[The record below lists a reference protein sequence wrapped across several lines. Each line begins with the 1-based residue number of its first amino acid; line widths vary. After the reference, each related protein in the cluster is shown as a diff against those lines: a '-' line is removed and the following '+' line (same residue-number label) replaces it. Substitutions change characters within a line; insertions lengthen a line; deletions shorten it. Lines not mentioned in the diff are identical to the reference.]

1 MLAFVTL
8 GKTILN
14 CGINTSNKRRLVLE
28 SRGVRSY
35 LWVVR
40 NIFYFRCMIICF
52 VDHRHA
58 ASECHLSPKS

>member
-28 SRGVRSY
+28 SHVECGATCGS
-35 LWVVR
+35 LG
-40 NIFYFRCMIICF
+40 IYFISD
-52 VDHRHA
+52 V
-58 ASECHLSPKS
+58 